1 MIISFL
7 VFLGGVFILTE
18 ENENTYVTT
27 QLSLPPSIRV
37 SKYQMNIYKILHEK
51 LPKMK
56 KNRFNIYGAEIKIVN
71 KKKIIVTAFIRNTV
85 PKDLRLNPAVVILLD
100 EQMEP
105 FAKVKVGFSKLGA
118 LPPNT
123 ARPWTIEFPEDSF
136 LQEYTNKLNK
146 WSLAFEKNI
155 THQVDYSDMDESKIS
170 EKVKN
175 QLTEIIEKAPLD
187 KGEISFMGLT
197 AKFDDANNI
206 VTTILIRNGTDQNI
220 EVKQLPLK
228 LFDATG
234 VLSAKGTFKLENL
247 NVMSNTSKPISL
259 LFPNSSILKPDMDLT
274 KWRIEHNE

>member
-1 MIISFL
+1 MSAKD
-7 VFLGGVFILTE
+7 
-18 ENENTYVTT
+18 ENTYVTT
-27 QLSLPPSIRV
+27 ELSLPSCIHV
-37 SKYQMNIYKILHEK
+37 SKYQINIYKKLHEK

-56 KNRFNIYGAEIKIVN
+56 KNKFNIYGAEIKIIN
-71 KKKIIVTAFIRNTV
+71 KSKIIVIAFIRNTV
-85 PKDLRLNPAVVILLD
+85 PKDLRLNPAVVVLLD
-100 EQMEP
+100 EQMES
-105 FAKVKVGFSKLGA
+105 FAKVKVDFSELGA

-136 LQEYTNKLNK
+136 LQEDTNKLNK

-170 EKVKN
+170 ETVKN

-187 KGEISFMGLT
+187 KNEISFMGLS

-220 EVKQLPLK
+220 EIKQLPLK

-234 VLSAKGTFKLENL
+234 DLSAQGTFKLENL
-247 NVMSNTSKPISL
+247 DVMSNTSKPISL
-259 LFPNSSILKPDMDLT
+259 VFPNSSILKPDMDLT

>member
-105 FAKVKVGFSKLGA
+105 FAKVKVDFSKLGA

-136 LQEYTNKLNK
+136 LQEDTNKLNK

-220 EVKQLPLK
+220 EIKQLPLK

-234 VLSAKGTFKLENL
+234 DLSAQGTFKLKNL
-247 NVMSNTSKPISL
+247 DVMSNTSKPISL
-259 LFPNSSILKPDMDLT
+259 VFPNSSILKPDMDLT